1 MSVDMNQYRQTD
13 GQRESNLSA
22 AKKSR
27 KSRGIDLFEIENFCV
42 AQSRQLR
49 RIPGRRGGSGG
60 GRSIKRCTHKN
71 DEN

>member
-1 MSVDMNQYRQTD
+1 MYVRRYEPVQKTD

-49 RIPGRRGGSGG
+49 RIPGRRGSAAAAAGG
-60 GRSIKRCTHKN
+60 A
-71 DEN
+71 